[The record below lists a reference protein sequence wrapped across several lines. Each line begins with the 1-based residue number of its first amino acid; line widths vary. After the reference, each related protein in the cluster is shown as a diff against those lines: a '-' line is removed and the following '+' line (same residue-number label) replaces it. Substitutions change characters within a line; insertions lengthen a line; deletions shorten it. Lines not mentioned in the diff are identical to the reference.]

1 MQIVRYSFILALR
14 DDIDVDQF
22 TNELESHIS
31 ELFFPKTIYN
41 MSSFYDQDIKK
52 IEFPDP
58 ANCTVE
64 EIDKWTKKSTE
75 VIDEEIS
82 LDAEPVFKNPDGN

>member
-1 MQIVRYSFILALR
+1 MQIVKYSFILALR

-58 ANCTVE
+58 VNCTVE
-64 EIDKWTKKSTE
+64 EINKWTEKSIE

-82 LDAEPVFKNPDGN
+82 LETEPIFKNLNGN